1 MKRKIAI
8 GILISVISL
17 LGLGLVIYLKVLPF
31 AVANQNVIDFVQD
44 KLKENLGIE
53 AVIKEPVLKTHLSSD
68 IEFSI
73 EQFDLTGENGQMV
86 AVNNFD
92 AKISMKEI
100 LNKNVILK
108 KLGADFIFVDT
119 NKLSEISI
127 KKDKKE
133 KTKSDWNV
141 DVFDTIFY
149 VKNVLVLHKID
160 NTFIKLTAKDLEVD
174 NTQKIQRFL
183 HFDLKAEIKKAEKE
197 LHFDIKDNNA
207 VYFKDNHLWVK
218 KCFLNVNNSK
228 IFFDAN
234 ADKKKNYDIN
244 VYSDKILVDDVLT
257 LIDSQIIENNLQEPL
272 SYFKD
277 LKGSFNFNIKLTNDN
292 LGGIVNLNRIDTKIV
307 PVENIPLTL
316 TQGKISLTK
325 DKITLSDFKGYYAN
339 NPKND
344 VTLEGTVDDYLKSI
358 DTKLISRAAVTN
370 DFMKN
375 YLSKMVGM
383 PVELTGGT
391 TRTRL
396 DLKAINN
403 KIDMIWYFVLKSK
416 QDILLDGSSYSPV
429 EFTRG
434 IKSDMHFENNLLSIK
449 SLDYY
454 IVPDR
459 LLTKENVPKLRPILN
474 LYGDIDIANN
484 SNIKR
489 LGFKIP
495 QPMPSEFLNLL
506 IGQRIFKNGKVSG
519 SLAYENSG
527 KYPII
532 DGKMIMDMVAIPS
545 QRLFVKHGELSTG
558 NGLLSVNAEGG
569 YRRSKYNLTGDFI
582 NEVKFPIV
590 AKDIKLT
597 VDNIDIE
604 KFLASANKQNSQAI
618 QSEQF
623 DLTPSGTAKD
633 DDDNNPTFDIGNFV
647 VENCLLKV
655 LKGSYKDITF
665 NGVEANLKLDKN
677 SILDINSNKFEIAN
691 GYSSAKINCNLKKH
705 KYNMLLGIEE
715 IDSDLIASI
724 LQLEKEISGKASG
737 TIDLNTDDSMRLN
750 GTIKF
755 LVKDGTIQKIGLV
768 EYILKMAALFRN
780 PLTMISPSVFA
791 DLVNVPE
798 GKFDTI
804 DGHLVLKDN
813 VIERLMIKSTSPQ
826 LSSFIV
832 GRYDLENSDASLRI
846 YTKFSNKNKGVFGLL
861 RNISLNS
868 LANRIPLT
876 AKNDSNHYAAELSLL
891 PPINADEKDC
901 QVFLTKVDGDVEHNN
916 FISSLKKIK

>member
-1 MKRKIAI
+1 MKRKII
-8 GILISVISL
+8 IWVLISVISL
-17 LGLGLVIYLKVLPF
+17 FGLSLVVYLKVLPY
-31 AVANQNVIDFVQD
+31 AVSNQNVIDYVQSR
-44 KLKENLGIE
+44 LKENLGIE
-53 AVIKEPVLKTHLSSD
+53 SIIKTPVLKTHLSPNL
-68 IEFSI
+68 EFSV
-73 EQFDLTGENGQMV
+73 EQFDLTGENGRMA
-86 AVNNFD
+86 AVNNFETE
-92 AKISMKEI
+92 ISLKEI
-100 LNKNVILK
+100 FKKNIILK
-108 KLGADFIFVDT
+108 KLGADFIFIDT
-119 NKLSEISI
+119 DKVSEINI
-127 KKDKKE
+127 KQDKKE
-133 KTKSDWNV
+133 KTANNWNI
-141 DVFDTIFY
+141 DVFDAIFY
-149 VKNVLVLHKID
+149 VKNALILHKID

-174 NTQKIQRFL
+174 NTQKLQRFL
-183 HFDLKAEIKKAEKE
+183 HFKINADIKKASKE
-197 LHFDIKDNNA
+197 LNFNIEDNNT
-207 VYFKDNHLWVK
+207 VYFKDKHLWVK
-218 KCFLNVNNSK
+218 KCFLNMNNSK

-234 ADKKKNYDIN
+234 ADKKKFFDIN
-244 VYSDKILVDDVLT
+244 IYSDKILVDDVLT

-292 LGGIVNLNRIDTKIV
+292 INGIVNLNKIDCTID
-307 PVENIPLTL
+307 PVEDIPLTL
-316 TQGKISLTK
+316 TQGKVLLTK
-325 DKITLSDFKGYYAN
+325 DKITISDFKGFYAN
-339 NPKND
+339 RPQNV
-344 VTLEGTVDDYLKSI
+344 VTMEGTVNDYLKSI
-358 DTKLISRAAVTN
+358 DTKLTARATVSN
-370 DFMKN
+370 DFMKD
-375 YLSKMVGM
+375 YLSKMIGM

-391 TRTRL
+391 TRTKL
-396 DLKAINN
+396 DLSAINN
-403 KIDMIWYFVLKSK
+403 KIDMTWFFVLKPNH
-416 QDILLDGSSYSPV
+416 DILLDGSSYSPV

-434 IKSDMHFENNLLSIK
+434 IKSDMHFEDNLLSIK

-454 IVPDR
+454 IVPDSF
-459 LLTKENVPKLRPILN
+459 LTKENVPKLKPILN
-474 LYGDIDIANN
+474 LYGDIDIADN

-519 SLAYENSG
+519 NLTYENSG

-532 DGKMIMDMVAIPS
+532 DGKMIMDTVAIPS
-545 QRLFVKHGELSTG
+545 QRLFVKHGELSTSDR
-558 NGLLSVNAEGG
+558 LLSIKAEGG
-569 YRRSKYNLTGDFI
+569 YRRSKYNLSGDFI

-590 AKDIKLT
+590 AKDINLT

-604 KFLASANKQNSQAI
+604 KFLASANNQNSQAI
-618 QSEQF
+618 KSEQF

-633 DDDNNPTFDIGNFV
+633 DDDNSPTFDIGNFV
-647 VENCLLKV
+647 VENCILKV
-655 LKGSYKDITF
+655 LKGNYKDITF
-665 NGVEANLKLDKN
+665 NDVEANLKLDKN

-705 KYNMLLGIEE
+705 KYNMLLGVED

-737 TIDLNTDDSMRLN
+737 TIDLNTDDSLKLN
-750 GTIKF
+750 GSIKF

-798 GKFDTI
+798 GRFDTI
-804 DGHLVLKDN
+804 DGHLALKDN
-813 VIERLMIKSTSPQ
+813 VIERLMIKSTAPQ
-826 LSSFIV
+826 LSAFIV

-876 AKNDSNHYAAELSLL
+876 ARNDSNYYAAELEML

>member
-1 MKRKIAI
+1 MNRKII
-8 GILISVISL
+8 LGISTFLIL
-17 LGLGLVIYLKVLPF
+17 LIVLGMFLYLKVLPY
-31 AVANQNVIDFVQD
+31 AVSNPSVIDFAQNQ
-44 KLKENLGIE
+44 LKKNLGVE
-53 AVIKEPVLKTHLSSD
+53 TVIKSPVLKTHLSPT

-73 EQFDLTGENGQMV
+73 EQFDLTGKNGRIA
-86 AVNNFD
+86 AVSNFETE
-92 AKISMKEI
+92 ISFKELI
-100 LNKNVILK
+100 KKNIILK
-108 KLGADFIFVDT
+108 KLGADFIFADT
-119 NKLSEISI
+119 DKISEIAI
-127 KKDKKE
+127 KEDKKE
-133 KTKSDWNV
+133 KKENNWNI
-141 DVFDTIFY
+141 DVFDAIFY
-149 VKNVLVLHKID
+149 VKNALILHKID
-160 NTFIKLTAKDLEVD
+160 NTYIKLTAKDLQVD

-183 HFDLKAEIKKAEKE
+183 HFDLNADVKKFDKE
-197 LHFDIKDNNA
+197 LHFDIKDNNS

-218 KCFLNVNNSK
+218 KCFLNMNNSK

-234 ADKKKNYDIN
+234 ADRKKNFDIN
-244 VYSDKILVDDVLT
+244 VYSDKIFVNDVLT

-277 LKGSFNFNIKLTNDN
+277 MNGSFNFNINVAKDKLD
-292 LGGIVNLNRIDTKIV
+292 GVVNLNKIDCKIV
-307 PVENIPLTL
+307 PVHNIPVTL
-316 TQGKISLTK
+316 TQGKILLTK
-325 DKITLSDFKGYYAN
+325 DKITLKDFKGFYAN
-339 NPKND
+339 SSQNEI
-344 VTLEGTVDDYLKSI
+344 TMEGTVDDYLKTI
-358 DTKLISRAAVTN
+358 DTKLTSRAVVSN
-370 DFMKN
+370 DFMKG
-375 YLSKMVGM
+375 YLTPMAGM
-383 PVELTGGT
+383 PFELTGGT
-391 TRTRL
+391 TRTKL
-396 DLKAINN
+396 DLNAINN
-403 KIDMIWYFVLKSK
+403 KIDMTWYFVLKPN

-434 IKSDMHFENNLLSIK
+434 IKSDMHFEDNLLSIK

-459 LLTKENVPKLRPILN
+459 LLTKENVPKLKPILN
-474 LYGDIDIANN
+474 LYGDIDIADN

-506 IGQRIFKNGKVSG
+506 IGQRIFKNGKVAG
-519 SLAYENSG
+519 SLTYENSG
-527 KYPII
+527 KYPLI
-532 DGKMIMDMVAIPS
+532 DGNMIMDMVAIPS

-569 YRRSKYNLTGDFI
+569 YRRSRYNLTGDFI

-604 KFLASANKQNSQAI
+604 KFLTSANNQNSQAI

-633 DDDNNPTFDIGNFV
+633 DDDDTPTFDIGNFV

-655 LKGSYKDITF
+655 LKGNYKDINF
-665 NGVEANLKLDKN
+665 SDVEANLTLDKN
-677 SILDINSNKFEIAN
+677 SILDISSNRFEIAN
-691 GYSSAKINCNLKKH
+691 GHSSAKINCDLKGH
-705 KYNMLLGIEE
+705 KYDMLLGVKD
-715 IDSDLIASI
+715 IDADLIASI
-724 LQLEKEISGKASG
+724 LQMEKEISGKASG
-737 TIDLNTDDSMRLN
+737 FIKLNTDDSLKLN
-750 GTIKF
+750 GSIKF

-768 EYILKMAALFRN
+768 EYILKFAALFRN

-798 GKFDTI
+798 GRFDTI
-804 DGHLVLKDN
+804 DGQLELKDN
-813 VIERLMIKSTSPQ
+813 VIERLMIKSTAPQ

-868 LANRIPLT
+868 LANRIPLS
-876 AKNDSNHYAAELSLL
+876 ARNDSNYYSAELSML
-891 PPINADEKDC
+891 PPIDANEKDC